1 MVHATLPIGRA
12 VVPLTV
18 PPTRLMT
25 RYSSGTCPWYVGLT
39 CPSGTSLD
47 TPISGTSRCLLD
59 TPIWYMHQVHP
70 VIPASGISHPI
81 SNSTDASFNNS
92 RPLEFS
98 GEAWVI
104 ATILRAGVLILRSCM
119 NSNRWHFTHSVKFL
133 AAVFLRAGL
142 TYRNTQSLDRMDGRA
157 KRIQL
162 NAALNFAAQI
172 DDENTDKL
180 PSAPSKERFLFFFKI

>member
-1 MVHATLPIGRA
+1 MTCTYSLCGIQLILCWRYCKCDWIYLPTGYAGGHDIHVGS
-12 VVPLTV
+12 VSGMN
-18 PPTRLMT
+18 PTIDH
-25 RYSSGTCPWYVGLT
+25 VA
-39 CPSGTSLD
+39 
-47 TPISGTSRCLLD
+47 
-59 TPIWYMHQVHP
+59 
-70 VIPASGISHPI
+70 ASVLHFI
-81 SNSTDASFNNS
+81 SNRVDASFNNS
-92 RPLEFS
+92 RSLGFS
-98 GEAWVI
+98 VEAWVI

-162 NAALNFAAQI
+162 DAALNFAAQI

-180 PSAPSKERFLFFFKI
+180 SSAPSKERFLFFFKI

>member
-1 MVHATLPIGRA
+1 
-12 VVPLTV
+12 
-18 PPTRLMT
+18 
-25 RYSSGTCPWYVGLT
+25 
-39 CPSGTSLD
+39 
-47 TPISGTSRCLLD
+47 
-59 TPIWYMHQVHP
+59 
-70 VIPASGISHPI
+70 
-81 SNSTDASFNNS
+81 
-92 RPLEFS
+92 
-98 GEAWVI
+98 VI

-162 NAALNFAAQI
+162 DAALNFAAQI

-180 PSAPSKERFLFFFKI
+180 PSAPSTKPFLFFFKFLMLQF